1 MVARAV
7 LLDGGRKLVEE
18 DFNIVRQNNVNDEL
32 SQILS
37 RACEALS
44 GAPIE
49 RVWEAAQR
57 CELLV
62 TIVDPKR
69 STLAR
74 KAFKGVFPTADALGK
89 ALSERAPEVQS
100 AALALL
106 ADVDEAAATEV
117 FADLLRLDL
126 TEEAD
131 VYRSVASVYHA
142 LIGKVAPAKLAEA
155 WLAGRL
161 PMSSVPTEGF
171 TAIPI
176 RRIFRAFLENH
187 SLHLDE
193 ARLVEHHPELREGA
207 VVLALLEELSVSG
220 RFALTGSLITRLGE
234 LAYGPAIPAIQRALL
249 REAAHHHHAKA
260 GQALLD
266 LGTPEA
272 FAPLLDLLR
281 AADGLDL
288 GDQRLPLAITASIR
302 VDPRTSFDR
311 LKHLFDPEA
320 LSTPRGLQ
328 LARALLLG
336 DAKLL
341 RQDPRWLDFA
351 VALLADERLPA
362 RELLLEY
369 KLHAVVEAMKR
380 AGIDPARRP
389 PRTHPIPADRRW
401 LIRYQAGEHEAV
413 WDEIRTLEDSI
424 RDPAVLAEAQA
435 VADELMRRVRANL
448 ERIVGV
454 LKSKKY
460 KLRKGAK
467 ALAPPGPKTAA
478 QLDAIEALL
487 GRPLPLSVRAFHALV
502 GEVSLL
508 EKPDSGDGPWFEGFC
523 RFEPLSPAPL
533 KDVLAELQKDAKEE
547 KAYPEPL
554 RRRLARLYWADDPDF
569 LEQPGE
575 AGNDRPRY
583 LDLLGSDADALIDLP
598 RKGAAGAGEH
608 AGFVAYLRR
617 CLRGG
622 GFLGLPEEEATHK
635 QREALMKGFLPF

>member
-1 MVARAV
+1 MVARSV
-7 LLDGGRKLVEE
+7 SLDRGRELVEE
-18 DFNIVRQNNVNDEL
+18 DFNTVSQNNVNSEL
-32 SQILS
+32 SQILAG
-37 RACEALS
+37 ACEALS
-44 GAPIE
+44 RSPIE

-57 CELLV
+57 CEVPV

-69 STLAR
+69 GTLAQ
-74 KAFKGVFPTADALGK
+74 KAFKGVFPTADALGQ
-89 ALSERAPEVQS
+89 ALSERAPEVRS

-106 ADVDEAAATEV
+106 AEVDKVAAADV
-117 FADLLRLDL
+117 FGDLLRQDL
-126 TEEAD
+126 SNEPD
-131 VYRSVASVYHA
+131 VYRSVASVYQEM
-142 LIGKVAPAKLAEA
+142 IGKVAPAKLAEA

-161 PMSSVPTEGF
+161 PMSSVPTEGL
-171 TAIPI
+171 TAVPI

-187 SLHLDE
+187 SLDLNE
-193 ARLVEHHPELREGA
+193 ARLVEHHPELRDGA
-207 VVLALLEELSVSG
+207 VVLALLEELSASG
-220 RFALTGSLITRLGE
+220 RFALTGSLISRLGE
-234 LAYGPAIPAIQRALL
+234 LAYRPAIPAIQRALL
-249 REAAHHHHAKA
+249 REAVHHHHAEA
-260 GQALLD
+260 GQALLHI
-266 LGTPEA
+266 GTPEA
-272 FAPLLDLLR
+272 VAPLLELLR
-281 AADGLDL
+281 AAGGLDRT
-288 GDQRLPLAITASIR
+288 DQRLPLAITASIR
-302 VDPRTSFDR
+302 VEPRTSFDR
-311 LKHLFDPEA
+311 LKYLFEPESI
-320 LSTPRGLQ
+320 STPLGLQ

-341 RQDPRWLDFA
+341 KQDPRWLDFA
-351 VALLADERLPA
+351 VTLLADERLPA
-362 RELLLEY
+362 RELLLAY
-369 KLHAVVEAMKR
+369 KLPAVVEAMKR
-380 AGIDPARRP
+380 AGVDPAGRP

-401 LIRYQAGEHEAV
+401 LTRYQAGEHEAV
-413 WDEIRTLEDSI
+413 WDEIRALEDSI

-554 RRRLARLYWADDPDF
+554 RRRLDRLYWADDPNF

-598 RKGAAGAGEH
+598 RKGAAGAGER

-617 CLRGG
+617 CLRSG